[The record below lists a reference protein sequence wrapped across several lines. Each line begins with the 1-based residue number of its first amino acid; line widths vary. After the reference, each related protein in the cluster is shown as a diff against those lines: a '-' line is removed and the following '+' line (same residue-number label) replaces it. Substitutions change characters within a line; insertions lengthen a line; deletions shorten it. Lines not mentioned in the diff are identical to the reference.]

1 MFLCLLPQCSLLCVR
16 CCWLAIVKLIKFPK
30 EQLLRAPSCE
40 GLCGQVLAEL
50 TGSQESSLCR
60 TGVITLPFLLA
71 STVLYFTGRCSSSVV
86 NGGSL
91 CVEIQDAITSSFF
104 ILFIIFYFWV
114 YFLTNGNWFL
124 LKFKQSRLKEASCS
138 PAELWKGLQIM
149 GWKQKSHRINSC
161 CLLGKWWLK
170 SLPKLDRRMLLRQTS
185 CSFDQIIPNPLTP
198 ARIPPC
204 LHFHKSSLRA
214 SAPLPENTPKSS
226 EMKICIKSTYIP
238 T

>member
-1 MFLCLLPQCSLLCVR
+1 MFLCLLPPCSLLCVR
-16 CCWLAIVKLIKFPK
+16 CCWLTTVRLIKFPK

-149 GWKQKSHRINSC
+149 GWKQKSHRINSWSC
-161 CLLGKWWLK
+161 WGSDGLK
-170 SLPKLDRRMLLRQTS
+170 VFLS
-185 CSFDQIIPNPLTP
+185 
-198 ARIPPC
+198 
-204 LHFHKSSLRA
+204 
-214 SAPLPENTPKSS
+214 
-226 EMKICIKSTYIP
+226 
-238 T
+238 